1 VQIQCP
7 SDCPYLAAAREHPSA
22 AVIRQHQRDLG
33 TLMHAMR
40 DLNQRQSQLFLLV
53 ATALVRYQSPELQP
67 LIDDDVKEAAAALAA
82 TFETASR
89 GLIYEHRPASLPAE
103 RLTATLKPL
112 LADAGK
118 GGGSAFER
126 DAAVVL
132 RRFEEAA
139 REVRATDPGN
149 RRALVDLLA
158 RVSAKSNELAGP
170 PPDERDTPSP
180 LIIP

>member
-7 SDCPYLAAAREHPSA
+7 SDCGYLAAAREHPSA
-22 AVIRQHQRDLG
+22 AIVRQHQRDLG

-40 DLNQRQSQLFLLV
+40 DLNERQSQLFLLV
-53 ATALVRYQSPELQP
+53 ATALVRYQPPELQA
-67 LIDDDVKEAAAALAA
+67 IVDDDVTEAAAALAA

-103 RLTATLKPL
+103 RLAATLKPL
-112 LADAGK
+112 LVEAGA
-118 GGGSAFER
+118 GGGSSFER

-139 REVRATDPGN
+139 RELRAADTDN
-149 RRALVDLLA
+149 RRALLDLLA
-158 RVSAKSNELAGP
+158 RISAKSTELARP
-170 PPDERDTPSP
+170 PSDEHDGRSP